1 MSSVIMA
8 KKDMKKK
15 QKNDNLSDNAKMYDD
30 AS

>member
-15 QKNDNLSDNAKMYDD
+15 QKNDNLSDNVNMED